1 MSVWV
6 WSWRNMTL
14 PHRKVME
21 GNHDLQVSLSV
32 IVRTFVKQTYKGKWI
47 IKYTPIRTRIKL
59 SWLRVQFYHWRLA
72 WKACSMRFYH
82 KSIKEQYKNN
92 NSRIKSLL
100 RIQIQLRL
108 QMMIFL
114 LSEMILSILNIWL
127 NLISLV
133 ICLVTGSLSWFSD
146 ITMILMVMTPVVNSE
161 D

>member
-1 MSVWV
+1 
-6 WSWRNMTL
+6 MTL

-21 GNHDLQVSLSV
+21 GNQDLQVSLSV
-32 IVRTFVKQTYKGKWI
+32 IVRTFVRQTYKGKWI

-108 QMMIFL
+108 QMIFL

-127 NLISLV
+127 NLISRHLFSHRLIIMIFRYNHDTHGYDTLSQLRRLNWIV
-133 ICLVTGSLSWFSD
+133 IICLMSH
-146 ITMILMVMTPVVNSE
+146 
-161 D
+161 